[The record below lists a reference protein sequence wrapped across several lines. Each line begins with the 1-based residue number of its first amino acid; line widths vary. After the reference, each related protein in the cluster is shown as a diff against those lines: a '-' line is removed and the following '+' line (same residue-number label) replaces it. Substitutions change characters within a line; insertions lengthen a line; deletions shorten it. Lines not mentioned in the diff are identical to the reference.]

1 MKHMRTLVTIGAA
14 VAAAAALAVSGASAQ
29 SGQTLQLLSVTQ
41 HQSMI
46 GLGPGEVP
54 AVGARL
60 VFSDVLYN
68 RAAQFGKP
76 SGARIGTA
84 DGLCTIVSNHHA
96 QCLVTANVPNGQ
108 MVTLGSIVLRRGLG
122 TDRFAVV
129 GGIGAYATSRG
140 TVVARD
146 LSPTKTLLAIRL
158 NG

>member
-1 MKHMRTLVTIGAA
+1 MKHIRMLVTIGAV

-29 SGQTLQLLSVTQ
+29 GPQALQLLSVQQ

-46 GLGPGEVP
+46 GLGPGEAP
-54 AVGARL
+54 IVGARL
-60 VFSDVLYN
+60 VFNDVLYN
-68 RAAQFGKP
+68 RVAQFGKP
-76 SGARIGTA
+76 SGARVGSA

-96 QCLVTANVPNGQ
+96 QCVVTAHVPNGQ

-129 GGIGAYATSRG
+129 GGIGAYSSARG
-140 TVVARD
+140 TVTARD
-146 LSPTKTLLAIRL
+146 ITPTKTLIAIRL